1 MLVCRPA
8 VQVDDRGRRRA
19 VLDRFLV
26 RDIDEGGD
34 RETVLARVSKVHR
47 LDERLGIDPTRQGRG
62 DGARLHMGRFPYPRV
77 ERSARAAVHV
87 RHRLAVGCDAWAHV
101 HAGKVRDGVVRLR
114 RREDAT
120 DAQLGVLT
128 MKVKERA
135 TVGTPDRV
143 GGVKGRAVRPLDARD
158 RAVAQRGDRD
168 LVVAARVRGERE
180 LRPVGGPARAD
191 GFADGAAAGLE
202 AYGLAA
208 GPRDEV
214 QVGDVEIRVAPRAED
229 DRPSVGRPARLEI
242 GVRPVGDGAGLP
254 AACVHHEDAPRFP
267 RTLGVEERRAVRRPR
282 ERPALEPRRVGELS
296 LVLAVP
302 IDEPDVKTLVA
313 MSPG

>member
-1 MLVCRPA
+1 MRLPSARPCLTS
-8 VQVDDRGRRRA
+8 QSTPRRTSPRSLPPQSLRIA
-19 VLDRFLV
+19 SWN
-26 RDIDEGGD
+26 
-34 RETVLARVSKVHR
+34 AR
-47 LDERLGIDPTRQGRG
+47 
-62 DGARLHMGRFPYPRV
+62 PYPRV

-87 RHRLAVGCDAWAHV
+87 RHRLAIGCDARAHV

-158 RAVAQRGDRD
+158 RAVAQRRDRD
-168 LVVAARVRGERE
+168 LVVAARVRGERK
-180 LRPVGGPARAD
+180 LRPVGRPARAD

-208 GPRDEV
+208 
-214 QVGDVEIRVAPRAED
+214 
-229 DRPSVGRPARLEI
+229 
-242 GVRPVGDGAGLP
+242 
-254 AACVHHEDAPRFP
+254 
-267 RTLGVEERRAVRRPR
+267 
-282 ERPALEPRRVGELS
+282 
-296 LVLAVP
+296 
-302 IDEPDVKTLVA
+302 
-313 MSPG
+313 